1 MGQRCWS
8 LITGIEAESTSI
20 AAIVLNKSEKDRVSA
35 TEHSDVQFLLDS
47 FEDARMI

>member
-1 MGQRCWS
+1 MGQRRWS
-8 LITGIEAESTSI
+8 LITGKGEESTSI
-20 AAIVLNKSEKDRVSA
+20 TAIVFNSSKKDRVSA